1 MSSFRRRLMMAQGG
15 GGTGNEVSSAES
27 VVGDVCVYGISE
39 GRLMII
45 NNWSSS
51 KYPISKYPPVGIV
64 VVPGSH
70 GHYEGGRC
78 AIMSLNHMNCNT
90 PTTGGDRQVI
100 PWGSYETNIGSLPNL
115 GKVPYVGSN
124 GSVGDTIIGV
134 TERAFL
140 PSDSS
145 DFASVA
151 NPYDNCTN
159 YYYNDIN
166 KYIPSPH
173 NNDGTFNTE
182 YSRITSPSSTANCL
196 SDFDGY
202 NNTKKII
209 EVRGGKDYS
218 IWKPGEFTIED
229 YPAASCCDMYFTP
242 GTKQGDWYLPSAGE
256 LGYVVA
262 RQQTINDTINKLISS
277 GVTNTNVL
285 ISEYYWSSS
294 KYEFDAFLPGLMI
307 RCTSLLNGWVDFFY
321 SDDKLYAIAFAL
333 V

>member
-1 MSSFRRRLMMAQGG
+1 MSGFKRRLMMAQGG
-15 GGTGNEVSSAES
+15 GSGGGIPSTEAVA
-27 VVGDVCVYGISE
+27 GDVCMYGISE
-39 GRLMII
+39 RKLII
-45 NNWSSS
+45 VNDWDAS
-51 KYPISKYPPVGIV
+51 KYSIDKYPPIGVV

-70 GHYEGGRC
+70 GHYADGKC
-78 AIMSLNHMNCNT
+78 AIMSLNHMNCDT

-100 PWGSYETNIGSLPNL
+100 AWGTFETNIGSLPNL
-115 GKVPYVGSN
+115 DKTPYVGSN
-124 GSVGDTIIGV
+124 GSVGKNIIGV
-134 TERAFL
+134 TESAFL
-140 PSDSS
+140 PSDSGS
-145 DFASVA
+145 FASVA

-159 YYYNDIN
+159 YYYNDSD
-166 KYIPSPH
+166 KYIPSPY

-209 EVRGGKDYS
+209 EVRGDKDYS
-218 IWKPGEFTIED
+218 IWKPSTFTTED

-256 LGYVVA
+256 FGYVVA

-277 GVTNTNVL
+277 GVTNANVL
-285 ISEYYWSSS
+285 TSEYHWSSS
-294 KYEFDAFLPGLMI
+294 KFEFDGLLLNLKI
-307 RCTSLLNGWVDFFY
+307 RYIHLFNGWVDFGH
-321 SDDKLYAIAFAL
+321 SDEMQYTRAFAL